1 MVVDEVLAAVD
12 HGEEC
17 DFDSFWTTVLVG
29 LGWVRDVEDVR
40 GADVEV
46 AGVPVHGGGEV
57 GYVETEVAEL
67 EVVSE

>member
-17 DFDSFWTTVLVG
+17 DFHSFGTAVCAG
-29 LGWVRDVEDVR
+29 LGGMGDVEDVR

-46 AGVPVHGGGEV
+46 AGIPVHCAGEV
-57 GYVETEVAEL
+57 CYVEAEVAEL
-67 EVVSE
+67 GRVSE